1 VSACDRCEFGS
12 RCISV
17 DRRGGTDEHHRWP
30 KSWGGPA
37 NGPLIR
43 LCPSH
48 HRRQHSL
55 LHAWADATAAGQAQP
70 SPQVLRLFSAPEI
83 ALAREAHDKWAAAG
97 RPPIKGEPA
106 KAAGQETR

>member
-1 VSACDRCEFGS
+1 MRDTCELGTRCLL
-12 RCISV
+12 V

-55 LHAWADATAAGQAQP
+55 LHAWADYTAAGHEQP
-70 SPQVLRLFSAPEI
+70 PATVLSLFSAGEV
-83 ALAREAHDKWAAAG
+83 ALARQAHDLWDAAG

-106 KAAGQETR
+106 MAAGKDTL